1 MSIERL
7 GSVGAQVVNSTS
19 KRPVSEPEADPGRA
33 RAPKSGDSSSF
44 AATVAETE
52 AAPKT
57 ETVQAVQKPQ
67 ATVMTRLRIEFNE
80 DAARFVYQSVE
91 PTTGRVV
98 QQFPNED
105 MIRRVAFLREQ
116 LAGKVDKSV

>member
-7 GSVGAQVVNSTS
+7 GSIGAQVVSSTS
-19 KRPVSEPEADPGRA
+19 KRQVSEPEGDTGRA
-33 RAPKSGDSSSF
+33 RAPKAGDSSSF
-44 AATVAETE
+44 VAAMTETE

-57 ETVQAVQKPQ
+57 ETAQAVQKPQ

-80 DAARFVYQSVE
+80 EAARFIYQSVE
-91 PTTGRVV
+91 PVTGQVL

-105 MIRRVAFLREQ
+105 MIRRVVHLREQ
-116 LAGKVDKSV
+116 LAEKVDKSV